1 MSRDS
6 SSSNSSNS
14 SNSSSSNSSSRSMSM
29 SKGKGKS
36 KSKSK
41 SSTWG
46 MVLASEKNCRIGYR
60 LVSVGVSVGMV
71 HELPQTIFL
80 VLFKRKAS

>member
-1 MSRDS
+1 MSRGS

-14 SNSSSSNSSSRSMSM
+14 SSSRSMSM
-29 SKGKGKS
+29 S

>member
-6 SSSNSSNS
+6 SSSN
-14 SNSSSSNSSSRSMSM
+14 SSNSSSRSMSM
-29 SKGKGKS
+29 SKGKGKG

>member
-1 MSRDS
+1 MGK
-6 SSSNSSNS
+6 
-14 SNSSSSNSSSRSMSM
+14 SMSM
-29 SKGKGKS
+29 SKS
-36 KSKSK
+36 KSMSKSMSMSK

-46 MVLASEKNCRIGYR
+46 MVLTSEKNCKIGYR

>member
-1 MSRDS
+1 MSRGS

-14 SNSSSSNSSSRSMSM
+14 SSSSSRSMSM
-29 SKGKGKS
+29 SKSKS